1 MTHAHGIQLR
11 KYARQHLPQTR
22 YAGERV
28 LLGQSRPTA
37 EYDALAVRRRP
48 EVHDDSPRIDDVSPV
63 RNQRTDSIGAQ
74 GFGRDL
80 IAADGDD
87 PAPMPRGNRTRIT
100 IGRQQDLA
108 RMNYS
113 ARCQR
118 LEAIAG
124 RFDGA
129 DRAAIDDP

>member
-48 EVHDDSPRIDDVSPV
+48 EVHDDSPRIDDVSPA
-63 RNQRTDSIGAQ
+63 RNQRTNAIGTQ
-74 GFGRDL
+74 GLGRDL
-80 IAADGDD
+80 IAADGNDS
-87 PAPMPRGNRTRIT
+87 PPMPRGERTGVT
-100 IGRQQDLA
+100 IG
-108 RMNYS
+108 
-113 ARCQR
+113 
-118 LEAIAG
+118 
-124 RFDGA
+124 
-129 DRAAIDDP
+129 